1 MEHVHFMS
9 KQAPPVLMQLCQ
21 SCMSTRPATTP
32 TRKKSQGGH
41 RGCVHAPSLCALSC
55 PTLRPYG
62 LQPPRLL
69 CPWDS
74 PAKSTGVGLLCPPP
88 GDLPNPGIEPRS
100 PALPTLQAGS
110 FIPSFLQNLHPV
122 LYNGCNQ
129 LTFPPTTQKAS
140 LFSKPSP
147 TFTICRFFGEGL
159 SDWCE
164 VIPHC
169 IFDLHFSNNE

>member
-1 MEHVHFMS
+1 MS

-100 PALPTLQAGS
+100 PAFLADSLLPEAPGDLGPTLIQYDFLLTSFHLQKPYFQVRPHLQVLGVRISAYVWGETAG
-110 FIPSFLQNLHPV
+110 
-122 LYNGCNQ
+122 G
-129 LTFPPTTQKAS
+129 
-140 LFSKPSP
+140 
-147 TFTICRFFGEGL
+147 
-159 SDWCE
+159 
-164 VIPHC
+164 
-169 IFDLHFSNNE
+169 